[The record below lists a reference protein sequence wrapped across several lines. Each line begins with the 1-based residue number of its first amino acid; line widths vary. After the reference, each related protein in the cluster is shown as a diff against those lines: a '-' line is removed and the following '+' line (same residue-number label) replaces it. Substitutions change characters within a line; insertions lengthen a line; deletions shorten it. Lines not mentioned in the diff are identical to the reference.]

1 MHTRTHTQGSIYKK
15 PLTQLFLLSCVQK
28 KQLPKKHLIS
38 SKWYTEPLTVL
49 CISREKKKMDPKSGV
64 VTLLPLLGS
73 VNDMRTKAGKDRS
86 YLSPKGELARS
97 SLLLLLPWIYNKS
110 AGNTARTGGRVKE
123 AHFCSLMSYTVLLSH
138 MFIPIASIVPTLR

>member
-49 CISREKKKMDPKSGV
+49 CISRGKKN
-64 VTLLPLLGS
+64 GS
-73 VNDMRTKAGKDRS
+73 KIRGCD
-86 YLSPKGELARS
+86 
-97 SLLLLLPWIYNKS
+97 S
-110 AGNTARTGGRVKE
+110 AALTGFSK
-123 AHFCSLMSYTVLLSH
+123 
-138 MFIPIASIVPTLR
+138 

>member
-49 CISREKKKMDPKSGV
+49 CISRGKKK
-64 VTLLPLLGS
+64 
-73 VNDMRTKAGKDRS
+73 
-86 YLSPKGELARS
+86 
-97 SLLLLLPWIYNKS
+97 WIQNQ
-110 AGNTARTGGRVKE
+110 G
-123 AHFCSLMSYTVLLSH
+123 L
-138 MFIPIASIVPTLR
+138 